1 MNARRAIKPACA
13 PVSAVTLK
21 SGCINGTNNTKAS
34 SNVPIKKA
42 PMLAVFEKSPSLKIE
57 CVLHAIKAVEQSCK
71 RECCKCHCACNGWAC
86 LKSDVE

>member
-1 MNARRAIKPACA
+1 MNASRAIKPACA

-21 SGCINGTNNTKAS
+21 SGCINGTNNTNAS

-57 CVLHAIKAVEQSCK
+57 CVLLQLKPWNSLASVRVANAIVLATAGLV
-71 RECCKCHCACNGWAC
+71 
-86 LKSDVE
+86 